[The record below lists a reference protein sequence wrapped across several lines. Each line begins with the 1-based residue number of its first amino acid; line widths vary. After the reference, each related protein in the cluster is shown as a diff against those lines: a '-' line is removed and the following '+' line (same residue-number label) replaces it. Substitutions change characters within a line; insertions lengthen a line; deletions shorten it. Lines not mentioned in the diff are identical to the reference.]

1 MLSLNCMN
9 TIENISV
16 YQAPWIIIIVVLLYG
31 VVHSVLATLK
41 VKDMARLYLGI
52 RADRTYRLFY
62 NLIAL
67 LTFLPVLALL
77 AILPD
82 ERLYSIPFPWVLLT
96 TVIQGLAI
104 ITLFLGL
111 LQTGLWS
118 FLGIKQLFLLSKES
132 QTELVVHGLYRR
144 VRHPLYMAGLLFIWF
159 SPVMTHNTLAMTV
172 GLSVYLILGAL
183 VEERKLIH
191 EYGAKYLQYQ
201 EHTPMLVPVKIRVR
215 K

>member
-1 MLSLNCMN
+1 MN
-9 TIENISV
+9 AIENISV

-31 VVHSVLATLK
+31 VVHSLLATLK
-41 VKDMARLYLGI
+41 VKDMVRRYIGI
-52 RADRTYRLFY
+52 SADRTYRLFY

-67 LTFLPVLALL
+67 LTFLPVLVLQV
-77 AILPD
+77 ILPD

-118 FLGIKQLFLLSKES
+118 FLGIKQLFVVSQIP
-132 QTELVVHGLYRR
+132 QTELVVRGLYRW
-144 VRHPLYMAGLLFIWF
+144 VRHPLYVAGLLFIWF
-159 SPVMTHNTLAMTV
+159 SPVITHNTLAITV
-172 GLSVYLILGAL
+172 GLSVYLILGAF
-183 VEERKLIH
+183 VEERKLIS
-191 EYGAKYLQYQ
+191 EYGAAYLHYQ
-201 EHTPMLVPVKIRVR
+201 ENTPMLVPVKTRVR

>member
-82 ERLYSIPFPWVLLT
+82 ERLNSIPFPWVLLT

-118 FLGIKQLFLLSKES
+118 FLGIKQLFLLSKEP

-159 SPVMTHNTLAMTV
+159 SSVMTHNTLAMTV

-191 EYGAKYLQYQ
+191 EYGAKYMQYQ

>member
-1 MLSLNCMN
+1 MH

-31 VVHSVLATLK
+31 VVHSLLATLK
-41 VKDMARLYLGI
+41 VKDMVRRYI
-52 RADRTYRLFY
+52 RISADRTYRLFY

-67 LTFLPVLALL
+67 LTFLPVLVLQV
-77 AILPD
+77 ILPD
-82 ERLYSIPFPWVLLT
+82 EGLYLIPFPWVLLT

-118 FLGIKQLFLLSKES
+118 FLGIKQLFLLSQEP
-132 QTELVVHGLYRR
+132 QTELVVHGLYRW
-144 VRHPLYMAGLLFIWF
+144 VRHPLYTAGLLFIWF
-159 SPVMTHNTLAMTV
+159 SPVMTHNTLAISV

-183 VEERKLIH
+183 VEERKLIR

-201 EHTPMLVPVKIRVR
+201 KHTPMLVPVKIRVR

>member
-1 MLSLNCMN
+1 MN
-9 TIENISV
+9 AIENISV

-31 VVHSVLATLK
+31 VVHSLLATLK
-41 VKDMARLYLGI
+41 VKDMVRRYIGI
-52 RADRTYRLFY
+52 SADRTYRLFY

-67 LTFLPVLALL
+67 LTFLPVLVLQV
-77 AILPD
+77 ILPD

-96 TVIQGLAI
+96 TVIQVLAI

-118 FLGIKQLFLLSKES
+118 FLGIKQLFLLSQEP

-144 VRHPLYMAGLLFIWF
+144 VRHPLYTAGLLFIWF
-159 SPVMTHNTLAMTV
+159 SPVMTHNTLAITI
-172 GLSVYLILGAL
+172 GLSIYLIFGAL
-183 VEERKLIH
+183 VEERKLIR